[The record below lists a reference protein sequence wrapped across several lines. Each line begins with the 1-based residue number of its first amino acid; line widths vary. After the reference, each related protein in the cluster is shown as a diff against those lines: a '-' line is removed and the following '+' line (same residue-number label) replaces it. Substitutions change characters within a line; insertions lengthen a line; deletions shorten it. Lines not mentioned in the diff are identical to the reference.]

1 MPAPAPRPYLIE
13 EYTQTVCP
21 HCFADRPRRSDDPDV
36 WCDGMLVSH
45 DGKVWMR
52 RFCRVHGESE
62 SLYEEDLELWR
73 ARSGW
78 STPTSPIVPDR
89 ADNFG
94 SFPLNYQNGLPAAHG
109 QHSCILVLNVT
120 PRCNLSCPT
129 CYAGAAPPGTPKPRD
144 ERPTPDEL
152 EATVETIIEREGGEL
167 GVLMLSGGEPS
178 VRDDL
183 QTLIE
188 RALEHKVTRVL
199 VNTNGRRI
207 ARDDRFVEFLKQH
220 RDRIEIYLQFDGL
233 SERSNVL
240 HRGEDLREEKKRALA
255 RLEKAGVWSTLVMTV
270 ARGVNEDEVGD
281 VLKFGLDL
289 PLVSGMAI
297 QPMFG
302 SGRNAGFDPLNRVTP
317 TGIVRRLGEQT
328 NGLISHEDFLPLP
341 CSHRDCCDIS
351 YLLRTKKNQWQPLPR
366 LIGKE
371 NLKKWIHLVSNT
383 ISFENV
389 SQSVVELLRSGALGR
404 IWSDSGRVPAF
415 KLARDISQM
424 CGCVAGLPE
433 LLGLLWDEDKSL
445 ERLAQR
451 TFRVTVKQ
459 FMDAHT
465 LHAPRLKQCC
475 VHTGTFEEDAR
486 RYSFCWRFLFDDATD
501 FGPRERTNVIPLAN
515 LQVPVA
521 AASAPQSNHSCG
533 EEAAATGARHA
544 LPQEVI
550 S

>member
-1 MPAPAPRPYLIE
+1 MPSSARPPVQPRPYLIE

-21 HCFADRPRRSDDPDV
+21 HCFAEGNKRSDDPDV

-45 DGKVWMR
+45 DEKVWMK
-52 RFCRVHGESE
+52 RFCATHGESE

-89 ADNFG
+89 PDNFG
-94 SFPLNYQNGLPAAHG
+94 SFPRNYQNGLPAAHG

-129 CYAGAAPPGTPKPRD
+129 CYAGAAPPGTPKPRE

-207 ARDDRFVEFLKQH
+207 ARDDKFVEFLKRH

-233 SERSNVL
+233 SEKSNLL
-240 HRGEDLREEKKRALA
+240 HRGEDLREEKKRALE

-281 VLKFGLDL
+281 VLKFGLGK

-302 SGRNAGFDPLNRVTP
+302 SGRNAGFDPQTRVTP
-317 TGIVRRLGEQT
+317 TGIMRRLGEQT

-341 CSHRDCCDIS
+341 CSHKDCCDIS
-351 YLLRTKKNQWQPLPR
+351 YLLRTKKNEWQPLPR

-389 SQSVVELLRSGALGR
+389 SQSVAEMLRSGALGR
-404 IWSDSGRVPAF
+404 VWSDSGRVPAF
-415 KLARDISQM
+415 KLARDISQI
-424 CGCVAGLPE
+424 CGCVVGLPE

-465 LHAPRLKQCC
+465 LHAARLKQCC
-475 VHTGTFEEDAR
+475 VHVGTFEEDAR

-501 FGPRERTNVIPLAN
+501 FGPREQRDVIELKA
-515 LQVPVA
+515 V
-521 AASAPQSNHSCG
+521 
-533 EEAAATGARHA
+533 
-544 LPQEVI
+544 
-550 S
+550 